1 MFRAIYMKKFVDD
14 ASIEYWPVFKKK
26 EEEEENKILDL
37 LFISFIAE
45 SQGQFTS
52 YQNVIPLIT

>member
-26 EEEEENKILDL
+26 EEEENKILDL
-37 LFISFIAE
+37 FFISFIAE